1 MTKIPKGKTILY
13 VYIDEDLNKQLRTLI
28 IKKYGEYRRGLL
40 SAEVENALR
49 VWLST
54 HKSTQTQELT
64 VLRPANP
71 IPKYWRVFQECKK
84 FIEQRYG
91 VDFKEVYQIPL
102 KFMVEAIQFT
112 RGSDKRTVRKWLR
125 VFEEQHLI
133 KFISPGVIE
142 VLG

>member
-1 MTKIPKGKTILY
+1 MVVKYKDKVKLQVWINQNLY
-13 VYIDEDLNKQLRTLI
+13 RELETLVKNK
-28 IKKYGEYRRGLL
+28 YRGFRGGL
-40 SAEVENALR
+40 SAEVEAALQAW
-49 VWLST
+49 VST
-54 HKSTQTQELT
+54 HKNTQTESLEA
-64 VLRPANP
+64 VRPTNP

-91 VDFKEVYQIPL
+91 IDFKEVYQIPL